1 MFLEIQGPWSD
12 GGEGAD
18 RMGSRS
24 LFELGENRLGNAEEG
39 LDDGDE
45 CMDEEDVGG
54 LIKRL
59 HDAVGE
65 QKA

>member
-1 MFLEIQGPWSD
+1 
-12 GGEGAD
+12 
-18 RMGSRS
+18 MGSRS